1 MVNHHME
8 EMETRK
14 RRSLE
19 ERIAEIDAKIAKH
32 QDNIKSLKEQKSAL
46 LTPPKTKKKK
56 TSIANAIKLAKEKG
70 MSAGDILK
78 KLGLE

>member
-1 MVNHHME
+1 ME

-32 QDNIKSLKEQKSAL
+32 QDSIKSLKAQKSAL
-46 LTPPKTKKKK
+46 LTPPEPKKKK

-70 MSAGDILK
+70 MSAEDILK
-78 KLGLE
+78 KLGLG